1 MIKKPAR
8 WEAGR
13 LVCRK
18 TAGQTQ
24 VGETAGG
31 LENPRVPAETGVYAA
46 EHAGVWGHVG

>member
-24 VGETAGG
+24 PGETAGG
-31 LENPRVPAETGVYAA
+31 LENPQVPAETGVCAA
-46 EHAGVWGHVG
+46 EHAGRLGRVG